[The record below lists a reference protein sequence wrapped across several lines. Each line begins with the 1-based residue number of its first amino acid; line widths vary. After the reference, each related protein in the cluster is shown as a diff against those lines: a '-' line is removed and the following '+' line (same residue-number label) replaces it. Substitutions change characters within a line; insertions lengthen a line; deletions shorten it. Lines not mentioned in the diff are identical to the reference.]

1 MTDLHRVDVD
11 DERAQAFDVSGD
23 DLPSLLFAFLDEVR
37 GAPRRARARAGGLA
51 LTIRVCEGAQW
62 RRQKGGGARNM
73 RSVALYHSA
82 HVAGSLRRRHP
93 GQSMEISQ

>member
-1 MTDLHRVDVD
+1 MSPRTPAVTGR
-11 DERAQAFDVSGD
+11 RTIQTPPGIQ
-23 DLPSLLFAFLDEVR
+23 VR
-37 GAPRRARARAGGLA
+37 PRARARAGGLA